1 MQVEAM
7 SKKQIKSLRD
17 ALNLTQDEFARIVG
31 VCRSLVN
38 HWETGR
44 RKPSGPASILLQKL
58 RENPAEFGISENL
71 KKCV

>member
-1 MQVEAM
+1 MQVNTM
-7 SKKQIKSLRD
+7 SKKQIKLLRD
-17 ALNLTQDEFARIVG
+17 ALNLTQEEFAKAVG

-58 RENPAEFGISENL
+58 QENPADFGISENL
-71 KKCV
+71 KNLV